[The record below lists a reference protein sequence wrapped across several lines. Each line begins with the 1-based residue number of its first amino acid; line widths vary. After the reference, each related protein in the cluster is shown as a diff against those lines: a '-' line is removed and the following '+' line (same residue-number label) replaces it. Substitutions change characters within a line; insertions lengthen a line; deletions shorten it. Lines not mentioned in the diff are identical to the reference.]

1 MCSETEMTTSL
12 KNTDLYHL
20 SGMMLLIILTASSDQ
35 SCDSNIL
42 YEPYINRSSTKAFNW
57 SWIKYKILCIVI
69 SQCNCFFFYYN
80 LEILHGLYTGPKVS
94 NNLMLYS
101 KNSQSCSFVTTSCN
115 SVANQNLHT
124 VKEWCIY
131 HEYNSIHYKVTL

>member
-12 KNTDLYHL
+12 KSTDLYHL

-35 SCDSNIL
+35 GCDSNIL

-57 SWIKYKILCIVI
+57 SWIKYKILCIII
-69 SQCNCFFFYYN
+69 SQCNCFLYIKTWKYCG
-80 LEILHGLYTGPKVS
+80 LHSGPTVS
-94 NNLMLYS
+94 TNLMFYS